1 MANKVKSLLGGPGF
15 YAVLALCVLAVGVGG
30 YFLLFGEPAQT
41 EAPTGP
47 DGGRRVGAAARAASA
62 GARGGSSLDGGA
74 SAPAG
79 GTGGGD
85 GARRHA
91 GGDHPGG

>member
-41 EAPTGP
+41 EAPTASE
-47 DGGRRVGAAARAASA
+47 RQAASTAQRTGWIRLGETGRAAS
-62 GARGGSSLDGGA
+62 SI
-74 SAPAG
+74 
-79 GTGGGD
+79 
-85 GARRHA
+85 
-91 GGDHPGG
+91 

>member
-47 DGGRRVGAAARAASA
+47 DRTCRSTNR
-62 GARGGSSLDGGA
+62 
-74 SAPAG
+74 
-79 GTGGGD
+79 
-85 GARRHA
+85 
-91 GGDHPGG
+91 